1 MFGYMPRVPLVL
13 LAVVASGCSGEP
25 APPSPGRAP
34 VQAPPAPPAAAVVE
48 PPGSPAPAARPAPLR
63 VLVGGDLI
71 PHRPSLAAPSSV
83 LRALAPLAPVFGAA
97 DAVVANYE
105 AATGELGEKAF
116 RLAYAAPPA
125 WLEALPQAGLTAV
138 SVANNHACDLD
149 HDGVETTLE
158 TAVESGLA
166 VLGGDLE
173 GDPWA
178 PRALVERGGKRV
190 CAVAWTTLIN
200 AEGSCAKTA
209 RLAIATENAVGRQKV
224 AAALHRAREACD
236 ATIAILHGGVEYV
249 PQTPAVMAVARQAA
263 ESGADAV
270 VVHHPHIASPVVVHP
285 TKDGRNVPIF
295 ASVGNLVS
303 NQGES
308 WKPPMFP
315 VLRENRRLVCVNGWT
330 RLGLLADLAFDFTD
344 GPKLDWSFH
353 LLWTENEHADDR
365 RVAVPKITTRLLD
378 PDADA
383 AIVERLSDDERGP
396 VDLFDDPC
404 WVERPIYTEADR
416 ARSARCAT
424 TLVRSPPPASHASA
438 RAKPAKHAKSTKKK
452 PKDR

>member
-1 MFGYMPRVPLVL
+1 MSRVPLLV
-13 LAVVASGCSGEP
+13 LAVVATGCARDP
-25 APPSPGRAP
+25 APSDREATPPAAEAP
-34 VQAPPAPPAAAVVE
+34 VVAPVVPPAPVAPATPAA
-48 PPGSPAPAARPAPLR
+48 PAEPLR

-71 PHRPSLAAPSSV
+71 PHRPSLAAPSAV
-83 LRALAPLAPVFGAA
+83 LSALAPLAPLFGKA

-105 AATGELGEKAF
+105 AATGELGKKAF

-125 WLEALPQAGLTAV
+125 WLEALPGAGLTAI

-158 TAVESGLA
+158 TAAASGLG
-166 VLGGDLE
+166 VLGGDLA

-178 PRALVERGGKRV
+178 PRTLVERDGKRV

-200 AEGSCAKTA
+200 AEGSCARTA
-209 RLAIATENAVGRQKV
+209 RLAIATENAAGRQKV
-224 AAALHRAREACD
+224 ASALHRARAACD
-236 ATIAILHGGVEYV
+236 ATIAIIHGGVEYV
-249 PQTPAVMAVARQAA
+249 PQTPAVTAVARQAA

-270 VVHHPHIASPVVVHP
+270 VIHHPHIASPVVVHP
-285 TKDGRNVPIF
+285 TKDGRNIPIF

-330 RLGLLADLAFDFTD
+330 RLGLLADLAFDFED
-344 GPKLDWSFH
+344 KPKLHWSFH
-353 LLWTENEHADDR
+353 VLWTENEHADDR
-365 RVAVPKITTRLLD
+365 SIAVPKITTRLLD

-404 WVERPIYTEADR
+404 WVERPIYTEGDR
-416 ARSARCAT
+416 RRDARCET
-424 TLVRSPPPASHASA
+424 TLVRSPPPPSHVAA
-438 RAKPAKHAKSTKKK
+438 RAKKK
-452 PKDR
+452 RR